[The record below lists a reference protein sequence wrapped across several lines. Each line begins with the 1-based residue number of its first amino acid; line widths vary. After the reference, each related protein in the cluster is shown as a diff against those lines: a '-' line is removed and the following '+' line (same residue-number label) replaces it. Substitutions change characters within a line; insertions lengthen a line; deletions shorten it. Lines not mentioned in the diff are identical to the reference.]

1 MSLQSRLKKPPVT
14 VAAVA
19 LWISLVGF
27 GMSVLW
33 RYSNTPGRPATP
45 LAGWP
50 SDVPVQPQ
58 KGRSTLVMFAHPNCP
73 CSRAS
78 IGELAIIMARS
89 PEKLDAHVFF

>member
-1 MSLQSRLKKPPVT
+1 MSDLSPAMALRWNKSLVT
-14 VAAVA
+14 IVAGA

-33 RYSNTPGRPATP
+33 RYSNTPGQAATP
-45 LAGWP
+45 PGDWPAG
-50 SDVPVQPQ
+50 VPVQPA
-58 KGRSTLVMFAHPNCP
+58 KGRSTLVMFAHPHCP

-89 PEKLDAHVFF
+89 PEKLD